1 MLKKRFPNLPPA
13 LKIMVSWKMA
23 AMFFLGFMSG
33 FPYYVVKDV
42 LKAWMTDVNVDLATI
57 GLFSAVTMPYTLKF
71 IWSPAMDR
79 YVPPFLG
86 RRRGWILMAQIALIF
101 AIALLGQFDPHLSL
115 QWIAIVALAVSFF
128 GATQDIA
135 LDAFRREYLN
145 DRELGFGTG
154 VWMNAWR
161 LGMYVSVGFSF
172 LAADS
177 DVGWDNIHLLLSL
190 MMVVGIA
197 TTLMVP
203 EPRVTALPPGSMKSA
218 VLDPFVDFL
227 KRRGIFFILA
237 FILLY
242 KIGDNMAGAMNIP
255 F

>member
-101 AIALLGQFDPHLSL
+101 AIALLGQFDHHLSL
-115 QWIAIVALAVSFF
+115 
-128 GATQDIA
+128 
-135 LDAFRREYLN
+135 
-145 DRELGFGTG
+145 
-154 VWMNAWR
+154 
-161 LGMYVSVGFSF
+161 
-172 LAADS
+172 
-177 DVGWDNIHLLLSL
+177 
-190 MMVVGIA
+190 
-197 TTLMVP
+197 
-203 EPRVTALPPGSMKSA
+203 
-218 VLDPFVDFL
+218 
-227 KRRGIFFILA
+227 
-237 FILLY
+237 
-242 KIGDNMAGAMNIP
+242 
-255 F
+255 